1 VDEKENEINAETGF
15 DFRRTGHFQFVL
27 VSVLVSWSGMQLF
40 GTRGEPLEKR
50 EKANKINGFMRV
62 ASDVEKRREMGQIG
76 IFSPLLYQVG
86 YPPKTGRILR
96 SPKECLQASSRK
108 LGRSV
113 SIPGFCE
120 G

>member
-1 VDEKENEINAETGF
+1 MDEKENEINAETGF

-76 IFSPLLYQVG
+76 IFSPLFYDDRAGSRSMPHNQVQQSWLFQ
-86 YPPKTGRILR
+86 R
-96 SPKECLQASSRK
+96 
-108 LGRSV
+108 
-113 SIPGFCE
+113 
-120 G
+120 